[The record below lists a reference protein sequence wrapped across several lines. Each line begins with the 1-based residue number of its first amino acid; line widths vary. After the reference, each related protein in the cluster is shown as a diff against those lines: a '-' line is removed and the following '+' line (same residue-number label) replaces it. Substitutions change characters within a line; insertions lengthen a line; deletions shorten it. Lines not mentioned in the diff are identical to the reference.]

1 MINITVCLNN
11 FPKKSLFMKLKT
23 ILSLLIL
30 LIFGSTKSSAQN
42 LNTNPYWKGEIYMV
56 DGTTKTGMI
65 MVPNSSKENYIAYR
79 QSEKGKKETVRRKE
93 IKSIKVTS
101 PNGTDYFYEHV
112 PVVIAFNGKTSYGNS
127 LLLVYKRNSLAT
139 FFIESG
145 VYKVD
150 PKTQEMFMLYR
161 YTQGMDIP
169 TVQYYIHKRGEEN
182 TFILCMSAPNIA
194 LLNSKLRKSASRHLT
209 EDPALLQK
217 IMDKELGHKD
227 IDLIIDTY
235 LESTKTL

>member
-1 MINITVCLNN
+1 MN
-11 FPKKSLFMKLKT
+11 LKT
-23 ILSLLIL
+23 TFSLLIL
-30 LIFGSTKSSAQN
+30 FIFGLTESTAQN
-42 LNTNPYWKGEIYMV
+42 INTNPYWKGEIYLA
-56 DGTTKTGMI
+56 DGTTKTGVV

-79 QSEKGKKETVRRKE
+79 PSEKGKKETVRRKE

-101 PNGTDYFYEHV
+101 PNGTDYFYEQV
-112 PVVIAFNGKTSYGNS
+112 PVVIAFNGKTSYGTS
-127 LLLVYKRNSLAT
+127 LLLVYKRNNLAT

-161 YTQGMDIP
+161 YAQGMDIP
-169 TVQYYIHKRGEEN
+169 TVQYYIHKREEEN
-182 TFILCMSAPNIA
+182 TFILCMTASNMA

-209 EDPALLQK
+209 EDPVLLQK
-217 IMDKELGHKD
+217 IMDGDLGHKD